1 LSKASNETSYPKRRN
16 DLTRKSFKTPEREA
30 KAKQKDN
37 KKRERGQTFIIN
49 LSKEGPQLL

>member
-1 LSKASNETSYPKRRN
+1 MLFN
-16 DLTRKSFKTPEREA
+16 EREA